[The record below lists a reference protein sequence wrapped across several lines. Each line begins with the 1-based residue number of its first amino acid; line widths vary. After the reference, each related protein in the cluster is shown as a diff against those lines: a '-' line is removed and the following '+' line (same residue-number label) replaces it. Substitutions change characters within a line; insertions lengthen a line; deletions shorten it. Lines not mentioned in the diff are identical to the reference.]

1 MTIQEQNTFLSKEY
15 AEATRYMD
23 NANETL
29 QRANKEDG
37 DRYYKDKKYVR
48 TACGTAY
55 LGVLI
60 ALDAWFVLKN
70 VPEPKKKKQKS
81 IEYYISNLSQIDK
94 KMVSSMDT
102 VYNVLHL
109 EGYYRGERRI
119 KVISEGF
126 DAAYE
131 IIEKIKPENP
141 VEIAETGLEKVKHR
155 LDRMFMF
162 LTVFFRI

>member
-1 MTIQEQNTFLSKEY
+1 MT
-15 AEATRYMD
+15 
-23 NANETL
+23 
-29 QRANKEDG
+29 
-37 DRYYKDKKYVR
+37 
-48 TACGTAY
+48 
-55 LGVLI
+55 
-60 ALDAWFVLKN
+60 
-70 VPEPKKKKQKS
+70 
-81 IEYYISNLSQIDK
+81 IEYYTSNLSQIDK

-141 VEIAETGLEKVKHR
+141 VDIVETGLEKVKHR
-155 LDRMFMF
+155 LDRMFMY
-162 LTVFFRI
+162 LTIFFRI

>member
-1 MTIQEQNTFLSKEY
+1 MTLQEQNTFLSKEF

-23 NANETL
+23 NASETL

-48 TACGTAY
+48 SACGIAY
-55 LGVLI
+55 LGVLV
-60 ALDAWFVLKN
+60 ALDAWLELKG
-70 VPEPKKKKQKS
+70 VEEPKKKKNKS
-81 IEYYISNLSQIDK
+81 IEYYTSNLSQIDK
-94 KMVSSMDT
+94 KMASRMDT

-109 EGYYRGERRI
+109 DGYYRGERRI
-119 KVISEGF
+119 KAIQAGF

-141 VEIAETGLEKVKHR
+141 VEIVETRLEKVKHK
-155 LDRMFMF
+155 LDRMLMY